1 MERILENLN
10 MRTQEEIKRYYN
22 EWLNLKLDK
31 VITLY
36 EYIKLREGN

>member
-1 MERILENLN
+1 MEYILENLN